1 MRKGKLSRKT
11 AETEITISLDLDGS
25 GQSDIETGI
34 GFLDHMLELF
44 TFHSGIDLQV
54 KATGDIDVDGHHT
67 VEDIGLVLGQALKE
81 ALGDKIGISRYGNF
95 LLPMDETLAQIALDI
110 SGRPYLVYKC
120 EFIRVDLGQLDVQNI
135 KEFFK
140 SLCNTL
146 GLTLHINVLYGEND
160 HHKAEAIFKGF
171 GRAMRQA
178 IALTGSRLESTKGVI
193 W

>member
-193 W
+193 